1 MDKRD
6 SQMVDQ
12 EAFKSTSRAELTLCD
27 DANYEAENDELSL
40 QSLLTLTEA
49 CAKIAF
55 PRQAVLQ

>member
-1 MDKRD
+1 
-6 SQMVDQ
+6 MVDQ